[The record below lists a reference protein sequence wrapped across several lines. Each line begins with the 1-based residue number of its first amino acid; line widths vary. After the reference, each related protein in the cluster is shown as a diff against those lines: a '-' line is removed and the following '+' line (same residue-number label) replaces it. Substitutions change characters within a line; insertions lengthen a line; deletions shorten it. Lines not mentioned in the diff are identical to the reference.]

1 MISVYLPRLRL
12 SSTQSKDYLQDRS
25 FTPTQLNAS

>member
-12 SSTQSKDYLQDRS
+12 SSTQSKDYLQELH
-25 FTPTQLNAS
+25 TNATER